1 MKTNYT
7 HMKIKKSLFIK
18 QKVIFVLL
26 LFSLFAFGGIIYTF
40 SNSAV
45 LDSQHIRLVEFSEK
59 VEIEVFN
66 GRIKMDELLSG
77 NKTITNSSV
86 FERFDRAEKY
96 ISDIE
101 QIISKTKKIKLDKE
115 NHFLY
120 QLSELRLLIHQ
131 IKEIVRTKIN
141 KDVNSVDSN
150 LAGSYLEFMLK
161 FDEYGKTLH
170 AFISENNYRLKRELF
185 ILLTSIFT
193 ILIISLVLIVR
204 LMNSLIRTNRVLLHN
219 TMKVEQ
225 SERGRIAMDLH
236 DGLGAML
243 SSVGLYSKI
252 LEKKFKDDPKI
263 HGQLNQI
270 TLLSNQA
277 LQTVSEV
284 INNLN
289 PSILNRYGL
298 VESLDRLCARVNS
311 IGNVKLHLESKKFIG
326 EMNKSTEVIIY
337 RIISELINNT
347 IKHANATEAFITLKG
362 NTKII
367 LHYQDN
373 GSGFDSRKLS
383 LHEKNGMGLL
393 NIIDR
398 IESIGGDSLIDTTPG
413 NGFAITI
420 ELRIDK

>member
-1 MKTNYT
+1 
-7 HMKIKKSLFIK
+7 MKIKKSFFIK
-18 QKVIFVLL
+18 QKVIFILL

-40 SNSAV
+40 RNSAV

-59 VEIEVFN
+59 VVNEVFD
-66 GRIKMDELLSG
+66 GRIKMDEFLSG
-77 NKTITNSSV
+77 NKTITDGSV
-86 FERFDRAEKY
+86 FESFVRADKY

-101 QIISKTKKIKLDKE
+101 QIISDSKKIKLDKE

-120 QLSELRLLIHQ
+120 QLAELRLLIHQ
-131 IKEIVRTKIN
+131 IKEIIRVKIN
-141 KDVNSVDSN
+141 KDLNGVDSN

-161 FDEYGKTLH
+161 FDEYEKTLH
-170 AFISENNYRLKRELF
+170 SFISENNYHLKREIF
-185 ILLTSIFT
+185 ILLTSIFI
-193 ILIISLVLIVR
+193 ILIISLILIIR
-204 LMNSLIRTNRVLLHN
+204 LMDSLIKTNHVLLHN

-225 SERGRIAMDLH
+225 SERRRIAMDLH

-252 LEKKFKDDPKI
+252 LEKEFKDDLKT
-263 HGQLNQI
+263 HGKLNQI
-270 TLLSNQA
+270 TMLSNQA

-289 PSILNRYGL
+289 PSILNRYDL
-298 VESLDRLCARVNS
+298 VESLERLCARVNG
-311 IGNVKLHLESKKFIG
+311 IGNIKLQLESKKFFG
-326 EMNKSTEVIIY
+326 EINKSTEVILY

-347 IKHANATEAFITLKG
+347 IKHANATEAFITIKG
-362 NTKII
+362 NTKVI
-367 LHYQDN
+367 LYYQDN
-373 GSGFDSRKLS
+373 GSGFDSRKIS

-398 IESIGGDSLIDTTPG
+398 VESIGGDCFIETNPG

-420 ELRIDK
+420 ELGIHK